1 MHGTCGSMHTHVDS
15 KHGIAWDPILG
26 KIRQRCEA
34 LKSAF
39 NFSENEITKEII
51 KLLRYQRI
59 GKFATMKTIKSH
71 KSCQT
76 RKTIFRKLIFY
87 QQNGNKNQKY
97 RSSSQKLILVWIAF
111 SLYVS
116 FRNTKVEN
124 KEPNEDRSQDDRHP
138 DLGPSVYQSRHS
150 KESDP
155 DEAPHRLT
163 RVQGEIRYRP
173 HMVTG
178 SRDEIPYCSPETSSG
193 KPKKACSTSQPQFRK
208 ENTPATIEADQ
219 VLLALQLLATNSS
232 STNFNNSINRISKLP
247 KSLTTTMP
255 TFDGK

>member
-1 MHGTCGSMHTHVDS
+1 
-15 KHGIAWDPILG
+15 
-26 KIRQRCEA
+26 
-34 LKSAF
+34 
-39 NFSENEITKEII
+39 
-51 KLLRYQRI
+51 
-59 GKFATMKTIKSH
+59 MKTIKSH

-76 RKTIFRKLIFY
+76 KKNYFQKIDILSTKR
-87 QQNGNKNQKY
+87 QQEPKKY
-97 RSSSQKLILVWIAF
+97 RFYSQKLILVWIAF

-124 KEPNEDRSQDDRHP
+124 QEPNEDRSQDDPHP
-138 DLGPSVYQSRHS
+138 EVGPSVYQSRHS

-178 SRDEIPYCSPETSSG
+178 SRDEIPYCSPETSSR

-232 STNFNNSINRISKLP
+232 STNFNNNINRISKLP

-255 TFDGK
+255 TFDGKSKKKLNCLKICSKQV